1 MYKYMYD
8 YIPFIFAGVSLI
20 IGLYVI
26 INPKSAT
33 KKENRENPDM
43 VDKAKKVG
51 YYFLAFAV
59 FNVLSGIIRL
69 KLNS

>member
-33 KKENRENPDM
+33 KKRE
-43 VDKAKKVG
+43 
-51 YYFLAFAV
+51 
-59 FNVLSGIIRL
+59 
-69 KLNS
+69 